1 MDETL
6 KNSGISPTGK
16 PYRVMIV
23 DDSAFIIKQLTRI
36 LTSAGYEI
44 VAEALNG
51 KEAVE
56 KYKQL
61 QGDVDLITMDIT
73 MPEMNG
79 IEAVDAIRK
88 INPEAKIVMVS
99 ALGHEALVKQAILR
113 GAKHFIVKPF
123 QREQVLKILKSVLS
137 K

>member
-6 KNSGISPTGK
+6 TNSGISPMGK

-23 DDSAFIIKQLTRI
+23 DDSTFIIKQLSRI
-36 LTSAGYEI
+36 LTSGGYEI
-44 VAEALNG
+44 AAEALNG

-56 KYKQL
+56 KYKEL
-61 QGDVDLITMDIT
+61 QGNIDLITMDIT